1 MKNHKTS
8 RVAALLGA
16 FALSAAALT
25 GGATAAFA
33 EPPSFGNID
42 FSKPGS
48 LTVHKYLH
56 QTGTPT
62 VGDISAAPDADDYTN
77 PVAGVEF
84 TVYPLLTTLGA
95 EIDLEDPA
103 TWDSLN
109 AIVPGAGCTAPAGYS
124 IGTGQVMPL
133 TSATGTA
140 TQALPIGVYMV
151 CETDAP
157 SNIVDRAAPF
167 VLTVPMPHENGWVY
181 DVHAFPKNGAGTLVK
196 TVKPIGPGTGLGST
210 LTFPVTMTIPQQE
223 NAWTKFEISDAL
235 DARLEPVGTGV
246 QSVKVGTQVLDASYY
261 SVGAPIADN
270 TVKVTFTPAGIA
282 WLNATPKDA
291 QAGSV
296 ITIEFVATVVSIG
309 SGVIENVA
317 QFSNTPGQSLDSN
330 PVTTRWGSIEVL
342 KRAAGTLDANGV
354 LKGAEFEVY
363 NADLPYAPNC
373 GVAKPVE
380 NEGPISVGGA
390 TKFVSDANGVV
401 TIPGLFVS
409 DSVNTSINASQ
420 RCYVLKETKAP
431 AGYVLPSSAFT
442 PVQVKTGVTTIASN
456 FNPVITNTQ
465 QDVPELPLTGAAGQV
480 LLVAAGIA
488 GVAIAGGLM
497 LVNRRRTRAQL

>member
-1 MKNHKTS
+1 MKNHKIS

-16 FALSAAALT
+16 FALSAAAVT

-33 EPPSFGNID
+33 EAPSFGNID
-42 FSKPGS
+42 FTKTGS

-62 VGDISAAPDADDYTN
+62 VGDISASPAAGDYTD

-95 EIDLEDPA
+95 ALDLTNPA

-124 IGTGQVMPL
+124 IGAGQVMPL

-140 TQALPIGVYMV
+140 TRALPIGVYMV

-157 SNIVDRAAPF
+157 DNIVDRALPF
-167 VLTVPMPHENGWVY
+167 VLTVPMPHKNGWVY
-181 DVHAFPKNGAGTLVK
+181 DVHAFPKNGAGTIIK
-196 TVKPIGPGTGLGST
+196 TISPIGSGTGLGST
-210 LTFPVTMTIPQQE
+210 LTFPVTMTIPKQA
-223 NAWTKFEISDAL
+223 NAWTKFEISDVL
-235 DARLEPVGTGV
+235 DHQLAPVGTGV
-246 QSVKVGTQVLDASYY
+246 QSVKVGAQALDASYY
-261 SVGAPIADN
+261 SVGAPIAGN

-282 WLNATPKDA
+282 WLNAAPKDA
-291 QAGSV
+291 RAGSV

-309 SGVIENVA
+309 SGVIENDA
-317 QFSNTPGQSLDSN
+317 QFSNKPGQSLDSN
-330 PVTTRWGSIEVL
+330 TVTTRWGSIEVL
-342 KRAAGTLDANGV
+342 KRAAGTSGQNGL

-380 NEGPISVGGA
+380 GEGPVSVGGV
-390 TKFVSDANGVV
+390 TTFVSDANGVITV
-401 TIPGLFVS
+401 PGLFVS
-409 DSVNTSINASQ
+409 DSVNPSINASQ

-431 AGYVLPSSAFT
+431 AGYVLPTSPFT
-442 PVQVKTGVTTIASN
+442 PVQVQAGVTTIANN
-456 FNPVITNTQ
+456 FNPAITNTQ
-465 QDVPELPLTGAAGQV
+465 QEVPELPLTGAAGQV
-480 LLVAAGIA
+480 LLITVGIA

-497 LVNRRRTRAQL
+497 MLNRRRTRAQV